1 MYRSGIRI
9 SARTALLMA
18 MAALSTWFTSSFWC
32 RSQPLEVGESPP
44 GGTFTIGIHHF
55 SSDLSS
61 FSLSEHESR
70 FTYQN
75 SLRSLKLSR

>member
-1 MYRSGIRI
+1 MAI
-9 SARTALLMA
+9 SMRQLALMA

-32 RSQPLEVGESPP
+32 WSHPLDAGESPP

-55 SSDLSS
+55 SSDLCS
-61 FSLSEHESR
+61 SLSEHESR

-75 SLRSLKLSR
+75 SFRSLKLSR